1 MSGSS
6 RQGPAEPYASS
17 RLVADA
23 LAVLRRGA
31 RVTNVASVAYVVYVV
46 ALLGAVYLFPYGHFL
61 LEALGRSGVTEVVT
75 HPVSLVVICA
85 AVVATPALAWRLGQV
100 RGPVAPPML
109 WVRYVVAGPAD
120 RALSLRRWW
129 RLLGGAAVSMGGVLG
144 LLLGVTPWSAAITGP
159 LEVLAVTAGGLALGA
174 VAARAWLA
182 GQVVEEGGG
191 YPLRTADGLRRLTE
205 PGLSRQ
211 RDRGEG
217 VMGAFLTGRRAAL
230 VQELGGRRPRHV
242 GRLRAGRATLVR
254 RDLLAVRRGPGLAR
268 AVALLVLGGLG
279 VGVLTPRSAVL
290 GVLGSLVLYR
300 GVVAWAA
307 GLRGQVSPLVP
318 VLGWDERREGAM
330 HLVLPAVAVVLGA
343 ALAMVTA
350 VLHGDPGV
358 TPLLAA
364 TLVPLHLSVVTWT
377 THRQLPPL
385 VAVMPQSVVPQ
396 VLTWW
401 LLPGVVLLAVP
412 AVVLA
417 VGG

>member
-6 RQGPAEPYASS
+6 RQGPAEPYVSS

-31 RVTNVASVAYVVYVV
+31 RVTSVGSVAYVVYVV
-46 ALLGAVYLFPYGHFL
+46 ALLGAVYAFPYGHFL

-75 HPVSLVVICA
+75 HPVSLAVICS
-85 AVVATPALAWRLGQV
+85 AVVAAPALAWRAGQV

-109 WVRYVVAGPAD
+109 WGRHVVAGPAD

-129 RLLGGAAVSMGGVLG
+129 RLLGGAAIAMGGVLG
-144 LLLGVTPWSAAITGP
+144 LLLGVTLWSAAITGP
-159 LEVLAVTAGGLALGA
+159 LEVLAVTAGGLVLGA

-182 GQVVEEGGG
+182 GQVAEEGGW

-205 PGLSRQ
+205 PGLTRQ

-230 VQELGGRRPRHV
+230 VRELGGRGPRHV
-242 GRLRAGRATLVR
+242 GRLRPGRATLVR
-254 RDLLAVRRGPGLAR
+254 RDLLAVRRGPGLRR
-268 AVALLVLGGLG
+268 AVVLLVLGGLG
-279 VGVLTPRSAVL
+279 VGGLTPRSAVL

-307 GLRGQVSPLVP
+307 GLRGQVGPLVP
-318 VLGWDERREGAM
+318 VLGWDERRESAV
-330 HLVLPAVAVVLGA
+330 HLVLPAMAVVLGA
-343 ALAMVTA
+343 ALAVGTA
-350 VLHGDPGV
+350 VLPGDPGA

-364 TLVPLHLSVVTWT
+364 TLVPLHLAVVTWT
-377 THRQLPPL
+377 THRELPPL

-396 VLTWW
+396 VLAWW

-412 AVVLA
+412 VAVLA